1 MYYAICDGVPTTN
14 GPPFR
19 FFKFKTLASMKSC
32 TEIDEYSIVYNG
44 EEPHQL
50 EEVVTFDDLT
60 SIWCSFGLEPKKFAG
75 HSHVANHVH
84 ELTRN
89 RATFWKPKKE
99 ETMNDA
105 VQIDN
110 DAVDQFNNKAQKAEK
125 EVRPR
130 LEKTTKIVALVD
142 APPIRL
148 GTNRYRNMEIVMGC
162 ATVAEVIE
170 KLGGYA
176 SSWHIHHAVKSGAI
190 KLEE

>member
-75 HSHVANHVH
+75 HGHDANHVH

-99 ETMNDA
+99 ETMPNIETDA
-105 VQIDN
+105 ATNAATLKQN
-110 DAVDQFNNKAQKAEK
+110 
-125 EVRPR
+125 RPR
-130 LEKTTKIVALVD
+130 FNKDAKIVLLIKEATLR
-142 APPIRL
+142 P
-148 GTNRYRNMEIVMGC
+148 GTNRYRNMEIIMSST
-162 ATVAEVIE
+162 TVGEAMK
-170 KLGGYA
+170 KLRALDSAPGGGVDIKIA
-176 SSWHIHHAVKSGAI
+176 IKAGVI